1 MEARAALGTSSG
13 LWLAD
18 GLGLARIH
26 LQRAR
31 WAAERAYKP
40 DPRALAVIC
49 THRAELLRLS
59 AAAAANPWDFSSA
72 SKASKLR
79 ASGRGGGSSESLAEA
94 LRLHERAA
102 HHLIEAKWGKA
113 KAAASEAPRNSIAWQ
128 PAGGKL
134 SPEVLQQ
141 LLWAKALAS
150 QVMSFSAASSS
161 TRKPRAMCERG
172 NASKVAGGP
181 RHGRPGQRGQPPSTP
196 TTASSGAT
204 SGSTAPFARNAAARA
219 WAALHLAAGEAPAQS
234 AGRQEPWDSSPE
246 DAARLAAA
254 MAPDNE
260 GASRLLLEIAVLV
273 FAMGCRLGCSGKA
286 RLLALPLAQAA
297 ANRLTA
303 AARAS
308 ANCDDSARA
317 AQKAVEVLAA
327 VAEVSPTSS
336 GDRLEVSR
344 TAALQLSET
353 IAPPSPLSETTFP
366 RGWRWRLAG
375 YRPTEEIWILR
386 LGTRRLV
393 LLPAPPPFSWCME
406 GLALSET
413 TPDLEQIDGDVET

>member
-1 MEARAALGTSSG
+1 
-13 LWLAD
+13 
-18 GLGLARIH
+18 
-26 LQRAR
+26 
-31 WAAERAYKP
+31 
-40 DPRALAVIC
+40 
-49 THRAELLRLS
+49 
-59 AAAAANPWDFSSA
+59 
-72 SKASKLR
+72 
-79 ASGRGGGSSESLAEA
+79 
-94 LRLHERAA
+94 
-102 HHLIEAKWGKA
+102 
-113 KAAASEAPRNSIAWQ
+113 
-128 PAGGKL
+128 
-134 SPEVLQQ
+134 VLQQ

-327 VAEVSPTSS
+327 VAEIAIAGGAGGLQATAQLRPSYIDFLAYLTVSSRVYRMWLKS
-336 GDRLEVSR
+336 EVCSWLERVESQLLSAHLDSQDDQDRKNIALFGYKNVENKESR
-344 TAALQLSET
+344 TSIQGGFLPELDPKLTPRRRIAQVLHADKPTINLDKRCLSCSG
-353 IAPPSPLSETTFP
+353 SPATT
-366 RGWRWRLAG
+366 LAG
-375 YRPTEEIWILR
+375 FKLACLQYSPSAVEYRRVSYSRAELISLR
-386 LGTRRLV
+386 LD
-393 LLPAPPPFSWCME
+393 LLHQAQEQLKAAP
-406 GLALSET
+406 G
-413 TPDLEQIDGDVET
+413 